1 MSATAQALTQ
11 AHRRRSEI
19 MRLLRVF
26 LRFEKLLIPHWRHF
40 LLLLLLGQAFAFSL
54 VYCASSGGR
63 LLDTLIE
70 GDRHGFRLWWI
81 GTFVGQIGMAITQTL
96 QGIVQAYLVQRVLL
110 TLQFRLFRHVSRQ
123 SVMFHAS
130 RPIGEHM
137 YRITQDPYS
146 GVLIICAA
154 IPQIVILLQQLLTSL
169 GAVRALDWRATVAL
183 AVYFVVYVTYAHWLS
198 GAVRQFLHNQRRAAQ
213 ENTAVLQESLA
224 GIRPVL
230 AFGRERFERLKFFH
244 TLVTLY
250 RRNLAFLSMS
260 AFYGSSSQLLDR
272 LFNCIVI
279 WVLAGWMVIRG
290 VFTPGQWFTLALL
303 LAQLSFSLQAAI
315 LFIQTI
321 RIQLVLAERML
332 ETLDVQPEVQ
342 DAPDAMDIP
351 PVKGRI
357 EFRNVRFG
365 YVPGKEVLRGV
376 GFSIEPGS
384 FVVLT
389 GSAASGKSTVLNL
402 IERFHD
408 PDSGEVLIDGQ
419 NVRNVTQR
427 SLRKNIGLAFQEP
440 LLCSGTILQNFRY
453 GAPHAS
459 LDEVRKVAHVVD
471 LDSFIESLEK
481 GYDTPVSEAGNLSG
495 GQKQRLALGRTLLS
509 NAPILLLD
517 QPTSALD
524 AKTEETVIRRLREF
538 VRGKTVLM
546 VTHSLRNARVADRIL
561 LFDEGQ
567 LVAQGTHDQ
576 LLASSLLYAQMWA
589 TEGDS
594 REQGD

>member
-1 MSATAQALTQ
+1 
-11 AHRRRSEI
+11 
-19 MRLLRVF
+19 
-26 LRFEKLLIPHWRHF
+26 
-40 LLLLLLGQAFAFSL
+40 
-54 VYCASSGGR
+54 
-63 LLDTLIE
+63 
-70 GDRHGFRLWWI
+70 
-81 GTFVGQIGMAITQTL
+81 
-96 QGIVQAYLVQRVLL
+96 
-110 TLQFRLFRHVSRQ
+110 
-123 SVMFHAS
+123 
-130 RPIGEHM
+130 
-137 YRITQDPYS
+137 
-146 GVLIICAA
+146 
-154 IPQIVILLQQLLTSL
+154 
-169 GAVRALDWRATVAL
+169 
-183 AVYFVVYVTYAHWLS
+183 
-198 GAVRQFLHNQRRAAQ
+198 
-213 ENTAVLQESLA
+213 
-224 GIRPVL
+224 
-230 AFGRERFERLKFFH
+230 
-244 TLVTLY
+244 
-250 RRNLAFLSMS
+250 
-260 AFYGSSSQLLDR
+260 
-272 LFNCIVI
+272 
-279 WVLAGWMVIRG
+279 
-290 VFTPGQWFTLALL
+290 L

-509 NAPILLLD
+509 NTPILLLD